1 MAFDILG
8 REVTV
13 RPLPAP
19 DPAPAQR
26 LGELLRQ
33 RRASGRPWPDEREF
47 DHLVTIAVAFV
58 GSPTERVDW
67 RAVLSEQRD
76 VWRAGYERS
85 LLVRRALVAV
95 G

>member
-26 LGELLRQ
+26 LGELLAH
-33 RRASGRPWPDEREF
+33 RRRSGLPWPNEAEYNRMTA
-47 DHLVTIAVAFV
+47 LAVAFV
-58 GSPTERVDW
+58 SSPTERVDW
-67 RAVLSEQRD
+67 RTVLAEQRD
-76 VWRAGYERS
+76 DVWKAAYERE
-85 LLVRRALVAV
+85 LLVRRPLAV

>member
-33 RRASGRPWPDEREF
+33 RRASGLPWPDEAEF
-47 DHLVTIAVAFV
+47 NRMLELALAFT
-58 GSPTERVDW
+58 SSHERVDW
-67 RAVLSEQRD
+67 RTVLDEQRED
-76 VWRAGYERS
+76 VWRAAYERELRVRWS
-85 LLVRRALVAV
+85 LVS
-95 G
+95 